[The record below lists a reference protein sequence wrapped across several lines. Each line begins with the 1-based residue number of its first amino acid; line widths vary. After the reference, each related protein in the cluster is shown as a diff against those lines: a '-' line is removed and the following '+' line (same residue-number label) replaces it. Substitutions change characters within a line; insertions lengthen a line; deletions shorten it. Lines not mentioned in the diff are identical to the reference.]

1 MKKSKKRDLFEID
14 KYTNRVR
21 LNPLSKRVNNMS
33 LELYGLKYNDL
44 KPSQLVAL
52 SQKIS
57 SKYGRV
63 SIWTKRS

>member
-1 MKKSKKRDLFEID
+1 MKKNKKRDLFEID
-14 KYTNRVR
+14 KFTNRVY

-57 SKYGRV
+57 SKYRGV
-63 SIWTKRS
+63 VL